1 MEKNNCKLC
10 GSKYDFRKVLI
21 TNNFGE
27 YSISLA
33 GHLSQ
38 CASENKFK
46 FCPECGRKLIKENFD
61 GHEI

>member
-10 GSKYDFRKVLI
+10 GGTYDFRKALI

-33 GHLSQ
+33 GNLNQ
-38 CASENKFK
+38 CNSENKFK
-46 FCPECGRKLIKENFD
+46 FCPECGGELTKENFD
-61 GHEI
+61 VHEI